1 MVMVIALR
9 ILLKGVFSFRPH
21 CGCIRRVWAERTTVT
36 IAWTQSGVVIVLA
49 RGDVANQISGMGL
62 DENET
67 TFMRVLD
74 EREERNENLLM
85 VIL

>member
-1 MVMVIALR
+1 
-9 ILLKGVFSFRPH
+9 
-21 CGCIRRVWAERTTVT
+21 
-36 IAWTQSGVVIVLA
+36 VLA